1 MLSTLASNLLCYV
14 SFMAKLLTTRRHFVT
29 LATLGAAATACGPTY
44 VRGSEE
50 PGLDDPAMSTRLDK
64 RDLQKAL
71 HEQLESFRD
80 SRIFGDFQSAAEP
93 PRISIFPLANETS
106 EHIDSALDALLSD
119 VETWLVEADMFDVV
133 SVERQRQMM
142 AEIAKQQGGGFDETK
157 VAAVNAQL
165 GTQFYF
171 TGKVYNADERT
182 EDARRVQYFM
192 FMQLI
197 EVATSSIKWQHK
209 TEITK
214 ALLD

>member
-1 MLSTLASNLLCYV
+1 
-14 SFMAKLLTTRRHFVT
+14 MAKPLTTRRHFGT
-29 LATLGAAATACGPTY
+29 LAILGAAATACGPTY

-80 SRIFGDFQSAAEP
+80 SRVFGGFQESAER
-93 PRISIFPLANETS
+93 PRVSIFPLANETS

-142 AEIAKQQGGGFDETK
+142 AEIDKQQGGGFDPSK

-197 EVATSSIKWQHK
+197 EVATSTVKWQHK